1 MALKQRHK
9 TTWKANKWHK
19 DGLNT
24 DRDVMAYSSKGKT
37 DHIWNSQKKKKKKK
51 QISYFEVK
59 FSRRIA
65 LMIRPPSQLRIGKK
79 TGGKFYLELNP
90 AAT

>member
-1 MALKQRHK
+1 MGLIPTGTSWPIHQ
-9 TTWKANKWHK
+9 KAKPTIFEI
-19 DGLNT
+19 L
-24 DRDVMAYSSKGKT
+24 
-37 DHIWNSQKKKKKKK
+37 KKKKK

-59 FSRRIA
+59 FSRRIP
-65 LMIRPPSQLRIGKK
+65 LMIRPPSQLRIGKE

>member
-24 DRDVMAYSSKGKT
+24 DRDVMAYSSKAKPT
-37 DHIWNSQKKKKKKK
+37 IFEILKKKKKTE
-51 QISYFEVK
+51 QLYFEVK

-65 LMIRPPSQLRIGKK
+65 LMIRPPSQLRIGKE